1 MPTRIPCKPDAGNG
15 ALIKAFEQI
24 TSQGLVGLG
33 LEQCDLVLVA
43 LLAVNPSAGARVVV
57 YLREHKIPNTPEVEN
72 FMNKQGLASTNA
84 LTPGF
89 VAIGHVLDTGGV
101 LLGEI
106 DGFAWVG

>member
-24 TSQGLVGLG
+24 TSQGRVGLG

-101 LLGEI
+101 LLGEVG
-106 DGFAWVG
+106 GFARVG